1 MRPPPTVTVTGRAA
15 YGAYQAAG
23 WAGLALGWP
32 LLLLKALRDP
42 RYRVGWGERLGRWGE
57 VPTEGIWVHGASV
70 GEMRA
75 AAPLLHAL
83 QARGVP
89 LVLSATSPSGRDAA
103 RALAGAQGA
112 ARLLP
117 LDLGPLMGRAL
128 RAARPRA
135 LVVVETEL
143 WPALLR
149 RAARAGVPA
158 LLVNARLS
166 DRAFPRYRRAA
177 RWLAPYLATF
187 RAVLAQSQE
196 DARRFEAL
204 GVGRDRLALGGN
216 LKYDLPAPDPSA
228 PPARA
233 LRRSQAA
240 GWRVVVAGSTH
251 PGEEEAVLSAAAE
264 LSARGLRVGLVMV
277 PRHLERL
284 SAVEAAVTAAGR
296 TPRRWSALSEPL
308 EAGILGAFEAGH
320 VLVVDG
326 YGLLGSLYGGAEC
339 AFVGGS
345 LAPVGGHNLLEPLNW
360 GVPVLFGPHTEN
372 AREVRDEVL
381 RRKLGTEVADGEGL
395 ARALEAYLTDDAARV
410 AVRRGAGELFGANR
424 GAVVRALE
432 ALEAAGALAPG
443 GKR

>member
-1 MRPPPTVTVTGRAA
+1 MRGVLP

-32 LLLLKALRDP
+32 LLAWKALRDP
-42 RYRVGWGERLGRWGE
+42 RYRVGWAQRLGSWGE
-57 VPTEGIWVHGASV
+57 VPPGGIWVHGASV

-75 AAPLLHAL
+75 AAPLLAAL
-83 QARGVP
+83 KARGAP
-89 LVLSATSPSGRDAA
+89 LVLSTTSPSGRDAA
-103 RALAGAQGA
+103 RALAEPGGA

-117 LDLGPLMGRAL
+117 LDLGPLVRRAL
-128 RAARPRA
+128 RTARPRA

-149 RAARAGVPA
+149 CAARAGVPA

-177 RWLAPYLATF
+177 RWLAPYLGTF

-196 DARRFEAL
+196 DARRFAAL
-204 GVGRDRLALGGN
+204 GVPPDRLAVGGN

-233 LRRSQAA
+233 LRRSQAG

-251 PGEEEAVLSAAAE
+251 PGEEEAVLAGVGGLA
-264 LSARGLRVGLVMV
+264 ARGMRVGLVMA

-284 SAVEAAVTAAGR
+284 AAVEAAVVAAGR
-296 TPRRWSALSEPL
+296 TPRRWSSLSEPL
-308 EAGILGAFEAGH
+308 EAGILGAFETGQ

-326 YGLLGSLYGGAEC
+326 YGLLGNLYGGAEC

-381 RRKLGTEVADGEGL
+381 RRGLGAEVADGEGL
-395 ARALEAYLTDDAARV
+395 ARALEGYLTNDAART
-410 AVRRGAGELFGANR
+410 AVRRGAAELFAANR
-424 GAVVRALE
+424 GAVGRAVEALE
-432 ALEAAGALAPG
+432 ALGALAAPKTG
-443 GKR
+443 GRR